1 MRYDSIS
8 AEQRHIEAIAA
19 EMLAAARTAPKAH
32 GLDKL
37 ECFALD
43 GEEKDALAEK
53 MREYVASGGPA
64 FFERDANNIDQAQMV
79 LLFGAVNEPY
89 GLNCGYCGEETCKE
103 AMEKGRKCFFAAH
116 DLGLAIGSAVSKAT
130 DGRVDCRVLYS
141 AGTVAKEIKLFR
153 SDVFAAIAIPLSVS
167 KKNPFFDRKWPK

>member
-43 GEEKDALAEK
+43 GEEKSALCEK
-53 MREYVASGGPA
+53 MREYSERSGLA
-64 FFERDANNIDQAQMV
+64 FIARDADNIDNSQML
-79 LLFGAVNEPY
+79 LLFGTVNEPY
-89 GLNCGYCGEETCKE
+89 GLNCGYCGAEDCEK
-103 AMEKGRKCFFAAH
+103 AMKKGHCCFFAAH
-116 DLGLAIGSAVSKAT
+116 DLGLAVGSAVSKAA
-130 DGRVDCRVLYS
+130 DGRVDSRVMYS
-141 AGTVAKEIKLFR
+141 VGAVAKEQKLFR
-153 SDVFAAIAIPLSVS
+153 TDVIGAVGVPISVS
-167 KKNPFFDRKWPK
+167 RKSPFFDRK